1 MKTPNQLTATEAITS
16 IEAGDLTAQALLRSC
31 LERIE
36 EREPVVGA
44 WAHVGS
50 DTALA
55 HAAAIDNSPK
65 QTALAGIPFGAKD
78 IIDSHDMPT
87 GYGSPIYEGHRPVWD
102 AACIALTRAAGGTL
116 LGKTITTEFAN
127 LTPGKTANPYD
138 PTRTPGGS
146 SSGSAAA
153 VGDFMV
159 PFSFGTQTSQSTI
172 RPAAYCG
179 VHGYCPSQGDFRMA
193 GVREASGSFDRLGL
207 FARSIE
213 DISLVRDVLLRRPV
227 RPVGD
232 IPTTPPRIGFCR
244 TSLWDKFEPAMRD
257 AMEDAASR
265 LSAAGARVRDFAFP
279 DSFDRLADAHRWV
292 SSFEFARNFT
302 HEYEQHNDLISQRLR
317 DGRIADGMGCSF
329 ETYRDSRAYLASCR
343 ATLPELFGDID
354 FLITP
359 SAFGEATKGLDTTGP
374 TQIGSIFTPLYL
386 PCLSL
391 PVFTGPSGLP
401 MGLQMLSLPDTDER
415 LFRQARWVENQLKD

>member
-1 MKTPNQLTATEAITS
+1 MRNPNELTATEAIAAIGSGS
-16 IEAGDLTAQALLRSC
+16 ITAQDVVQAC
-31 LERIE
+31 LNRIE

-44 WAHVGS
+44 WAHVAGEP
-50 DTALA
+50 ALA
-55 HAAAIDNSPK
+55 NAASVDAAPE
-65 QTALAGIPFGAKD
+65 QTALAGIPFAAKD

-87 GYGSPIYEGHRPVWD
+87 GYGSPIYDGHRPIWD

-127 LTPGKTANPYD
+127 LTPGKTANPHD
-138 PTRTPGGS
+138 PARTPGGS

-179 VHGYCPSQGDFRMA
+179 IHGYCPTQGDFRMS

-227 RPVGD
+227 QPVG
-232 IPTTPPRIGFCR
+232 PASETPPRIGFCR
-244 TSLWDKFEPAMRD
+244 TNLWDSFEPAMRN

-279 DSFDRLADAHRWV
+279 SSFDRLADAHRWV

-302 HEYEQHNDLISQRLR
+302 HEYEQHHDLISPRLR

-329 ETYRDSRAYLASCR
+329 ETYRDSRAYLANCR
-343 ATLPELFGDID
+343 AILPELFGDID

-359 SAFGEATKGLDTTGP
+359 SAFGEATTGLDTTGP

-391 PVFTGPSGLP
+391 PVFTGPNGLP
-401 MGLQMLSLPDTDER
+401 MGLQLLSLPDTDEC
-415 LFRQARWVENQLKD
+415 LFRQARWVENHLTA